1 MSTNV
6 QFPPLG
12 QATVPLTSFIRP
24 HHRHYF
30 SGRPERPNYRVR
42 KYDFPGIVHVMPL
55 VRAYLDTCAAEYPSD
70 FRYLF
75 TLLGSELANNAIRHS
90 LSSRPGCTYSLIAER
105 HSDGLRLI
113 CRDRGN
119 GDRHPQ
125 PLRVAER
132 ALDLEAESGRGLAI
146 VDAFAHRWGERAR
159 FAARD
164 VWFFLGAEAAS
175 KGGRGPR
182 RGSARR

>member
-1 MSTNV
+1 MSMNV

-12 QATVPLTSFIRP
+12 NATVPLISFIRP

-55 VRAYLDTCAAEYPSD
+55 VRAYLDTCAAEYPAD

-90 LSSRPGCTYSLIAER
+90 LSNRPGATYSLLAER
-105 HSDGLRLI
+105 HADGLRLI

-119 GDRHPQ
+119 GDRDPA
-125 PLRVAER
+125 PLQVSGCAF
-132 ALDLEAESGRGLAI
+132 DLEAESGRGLAI
-146 VDAFAHRWGERAR
+146 VDAYSQAWGERAR
-159 FAARD
+159 YASRD
-164 VWFFLGAEAAS
+164 VWFYLGAESPAAAETV
-175 KGGRGPR
+175 RG
-182 RGSARR
+182 